1 MYKRVL
7 NYIARRILKDNSNQ
21 LRTPI
26 ILIDN
31 DLIKIMVDV
40 LRDRG
45 GTVQHVPQTK
55 SNTKLTAT
63 LNLCYHTCFH
73 ILWKSDGPATKPV
86 QGRNEK
92 KLGVEGRVYLIEF
105 CSVFLHFTLS

>member
-31 DLIKIMVDV
+31 GLIKIMLDE

-73 ILWKSDGPATKPV
+73 IL
-86 QGRNEK
+86 
-92 KLGVEGRVYLIEF
+92 
-105 CSVFLHFTLS
+105 